1 MPYIV
6 NEQEENRAIV
16 RKYRELLTVVYPKTD
31 KDERKA
37 IRKAFVLATNA
48 HNGVRRKS
56 GEPYIYHPI
65 AVAMICCKEMNLGAT
80 SVICAL
86 LHDVVEDTDYTLE
99 NMRDMFG
106 DLVAEII
113 DGLTKIEDLVFDNNM
128 SIQAENFKKIFL
140 SMSKD
145 VRVILIKLAD
155 RLHNMRTLDSMP
167 PEKQLKIASETSY
180 FYVPFAHRLGLYTIK
195 SELEDYA
202 MKYTNPTEYYAIAE
216 RLKGTEEERTHLIE
230 EFVKPIKE
238 NLEANGIHAEIS
250 SRTKSIYSIH
260 QKIIRKNVNFEDI
273 YDIFAVRFVFDS
285 PIEEEFEICWKIYKI
300 VCLLYQTNPSRDRNF
315 LTHPKANGYQ
325 SLHLT
330 AMSKAGKW
338 VEVQIRSK
346 RMDEIAEKGLAAHY
360 KYKED
365 GTDDSDV
372 DARLEDWL
380 LKTREILMSKDS
392 DALDFLNEV
401 RLNLCPPVFDQYL
414 AAEFLSS
421 GALDRNLQRSVTVYR
436 RRRDKMVSLLEK
448 YMPEGVSW
456 TYPEGGLFLWL
467 TLPEGMDTVALY
479 DRALAAGVAYVAG
492 SFFFK
497 DGSHRNTMRLN
508 FSFIEETKMEPGIKL
523 LASLLRIPL
532 YKFSGAGND
541 FVVLDGREGGVDA
554 YRQPEKIQALC
565 KEHHTDGLMIL
576 GQAPGYDFTMEFFNP
591 DGSGG
596 MMCGNGG
603 RCIVAFADYLGLKP
617 ASGVWNF
624 LAPDGPHTAE
634 ILMKEDSLWTV
645 KLKMIDVN
653 GVKPVLD
660 GYFLN
665 TGTRHFVKFV
675 PSVEGLDM
683 EKDGPEYR
691 WANAFQPEGANA
703 NFVEVRADGLH
714 VRTFE
719 KGVEAETL
727 ACGTGLTASAIAA
740 YTAGVT
746 GNLCRLQCRRGD
758 WLEVSFR
765 AQGEHFTE
773 VYLTG
778 PAELVKTL

>member
-1 MPYIV
+1 MPYII

-401 RLNLCPPVFDQYL
+401 RLNLGLKEVYVFTPKGDMKTLPAGSTVLDLAYALHTNLGDHCIGAKVNYNIVPLNKVLENGDQVEIITSKRQSPKAEWVEFVRTSKAKRSIRDFLRSELRNAAQADNPEL
-414 AAEFLSS
+414 AAKSQENKQQQEEIERFKRKVTGEISNRTIDDLIDEQLKATPSAFMLDGDYEKIKYVIATCCNPIPGDQVVGFQVADNKIVVHQTSCPHAIEQMSKFGNRIIKTKWRKGQDVAFLSGIRLS
-421 GALDRNLQRSVTVYR
+421 GFDRKGMIKEIIDVVTSQLDLNIRSLNIETKNNVFT
-436 RRRDKMVSLLEK
+436 
-448 YMPEGVSW
+448 G
-456 TYPEGGLFLWL
+456 
-467 TLPEGMDTVALY
+467 TLMLY
-479 DRALAAGVAYVAG
+479 IQSVRALT
-492 SFFFK
+492 
-497 DGSHRNTMRLN
+497 NL
-508 FSFIEETKMEPGIKL
+508 IESLRAIDSMEKVE
-523 LASLLRIPL
+523 RI
-532 YKFSGAGND
+532 
-541 FVVLDGREGGVDA
+541 
-554 YRQPEKIQALC
+554 
-565 KEHHTDGLMIL
+565 
-576 GQAPGYDFTMEFFNP
+576 GYD
-591 DGSGG
+591 
-596 MMCGNGG
+596 
-603 RCIVAFADYLGLKP
+603 A
-617 ASGVWNF
+617 
-624 LAPDGPHTAE
+624 
-634 ILMKEDSLWTV
+634 
-645 KLKMIDVN
+645 
-653 GVKPVLD
+653 
-660 GYFLN
+660 
-665 TGTRHFVKFV
+665 
-675 PSVEGLDM
+675 
-683 EKDGPEYR
+683 
-691 WANAFQPEGANA
+691 
-703 NFVEVRADGLH
+703 
-714 VRTFE
+714 
-719 KGVEAETL
+719 
-727 ACGTGLTASAIAA
+727 
-740 YTAGVT
+740 
-746 GNLCRLQCRRGD
+746 
-758 WLEVSFR
+758 
-765 AQGEHFTE
+765 
-773 VYLTG
+773 
-778 PAELVKTL
+778 

>member
-1 MPYIV
+1 VPYIV

-401 RLNLCPPVFDQYL
+401 RLNLGLKEVYVFTPKGEMKTLPAGSTVLDLAYALHTNLGDHCIGAKVNYNIVPLNKVLENGDQVEIITSKRQTPKSEWVEFVRTSKAKRSIRDFL
-414 AAEFLSS
+414 RAELRNAASQDDQHAGTKNADSQTPKEIAEFKRKVSGEIANKTIDELIDEQLKTTPSAFMLDGDYEKIKYVVATCCNPIPGDQVVGFQVADNKIVVHQTSCPHAIEQMSKFGNRIIKTKWRKGQDVAFLSGIRLS
-421 GALDRNLQRSVTVYR
+421 GFDRKGMIKEIIDVVTSQLDLNIRSLNIETKNNVFTGTLMLYIQSVRALTNLIESLRSI
-436 RRRDKMVSLLEK
+436 DSLEK
-448 YMPEGVSW
+448 VE
-456 TYPEGGLFLWL
+456 
-467 TLPEGMDTVALY
+467 
-479 DRALAAGVAYVAG
+479 
-492 SFFFK
+492 
-497 DGSHRNTMRLN
+497 
-508 FSFIEETKMEPGIKL
+508 
-523 LASLLRIPL
+523 RI
-532 YKFSGAGND
+532 
-541 FVVLDGREGGVDA
+541 
-554 YRQPEKIQALC
+554 
-565 KEHHTDGLMIL
+565 
-576 GQAPGYDFTMEFFNP
+576 GYD
-591 DGSGG
+591 
-596 MMCGNGG
+596 
-603 RCIVAFADYLGLKP
+603 A
-617 ASGVWNF
+617 
-624 LAPDGPHTAE
+624 
-634 ILMKEDSLWTV
+634 
-645 KLKMIDVN
+645 
-653 GVKPVLD
+653 
-660 GYFLN
+660 
-665 TGTRHFVKFV
+665 
-675 PSVEGLDM
+675 
-683 EKDGPEYR
+683 
-691 WANAFQPEGANA
+691 
-703 NFVEVRADGLH
+703 
-714 VRTFE
+714 
-719 KGVEAETL
+719 
-727 ACGTGLTASAIAA
+727 
-740 YTAGVT
+740 
-746 GNLCRLQCRRGD
+746 
-758 WLEVSFR
+758 
-765 AQGEHFTE
+765 
-773 VYLTG
+773 
-778 PAELVKTL
+778 

>member
-401 RLNLCPPVFDQYL
+401 RLNLGLKEVYVFTPKGDMKTLPAGSTVLDLAYALHTNLGDHCIGAKVNYNIVPLNKVLENGDQVEIITSKRQSPKAEWVEFVRTSKAKRSIRDFLRSELRNAAQADNPEL
-414 AAEFLSS
+414 AAKSQENKQQQEEIERFKRKVTGEISNRTIDDLIDEQLKATPSAFMLDGDYEKIKYVIATCCNPIPGDQVVGFQVADNKIVVHQTSCPHAIEQMSKFGNRIIKTKWRKGQDVAFLSGIRLS
-421 GALDRNLQRSVTVYR
+421 GFDRKGMIKEIIDVVTSQLDLNIRSLNIETKNNVFT
-436 RRRDKMVSLLEK
+436 
-448 YMPEGVSW
+448 G
-456 TYPEGGLFLWL
+456 
-467 TLPEGMDTVALY
+467 TLMLY
-479 DRALAAGVAYVAG
+479 IQSVRALT
-492 SFFFK
+492 
-497 DGSHRNTMRLN
+497 NL
-508 FSFIEETKMEPGIKL
+508 IESLRAIDSMEKVE
-523 LASLLRIPL
+523 RI
-532 YKFSGAGND
+532 
-541 FVVLDGREGGVDA
+541 
-554 YRQPEKIQALC
+554 
-565 KEHHTDGLMIL
+565 
-576 GQAPGYDFTMEFFNP
+576 GYD
-591 DGSGG
+591 
-596 MMCGNGG
+596 
-603 RCIVAFADYLGLKP
+603 A
-617 ASGVWNF
+617 
-624 LAPDGPHTAE
+624 
-634 ILMKEDSLWTV
+634 
-645 KLKMIDVN
+645 
-653 GVKPVLD
+653 
-660 GYFLN
+660 
-665 TGTRHFVKFV
+665 
-675 PSVEGLDM
+675 
-683 EKDGPEYR
+683 
-691 WANAFQPEGANA
+691 
-703 NFVEVRADGLH
+703 
-714 VRTFE
+714 
-719 KGVEAETL
+719 
-727 ACGTGLTASAIAA
+727 
-740 YTAGVT
+740 
-746 GNLCRLQCRRGD
+746 
-758 WLEVSFR
+758 
-765 AQGEHFTE
+765 
-773 VYLTG
+773 
-778 PAELVKTL
+778 

>member
-1 MPYIV
+1 MPYIP
-6 NEQEENRAIV
+6 NEQEENRTIV
-16 RKYRELLTVVYPKTD
+16 RKYRELLTVVYPKTN
-31 KDERKA
+31 KEERKS

-65 AVAMICCKEMNLGAT
+65 AVALICCKEMNLGAT

-99 NMRDMFG
+99 NIRDMFG

-202 MKYTNPTEYYAIAE
+202 MKYTNPTEYNAIAE
-216 RLKGTEEERTHLIE
+216 QLKGTEEERAQLIE
-230 EFVKPIKE
+230 DFVKPIKE

-260 QKIIRKNVNFEDI
+260 QKIMRKNVNFEDI

-300 VCLLYQTNPSRDRNF
+300 VCLLYPTNPSRDRNF

-365 GTDDSDV
+365 GTETDDSDV
-372 DARLEDWL
+372 NARLEDWL

-401 RLNLCPPVFDQYL
+401 RLNLGLKEVYVFTPKGDMKTLPAGSTILDMAYALHTNLGDHCIGAKVNYNIVPLDKILENGDQVEIITSKKQTPKPEWLELVRTSKARRSIRDFLRNLPLANNPEGEKNDANKQQQEIADFKRKVSGEIATKTIDELIDEQLKSTPSAFMLDEDYEKIKYVIANCCNPIPGDQVVGFQVADNKIVVHQTSCPNAIEQMSKFGNRIIKTKWRKGQNV
-414 AAEFLSS
+414 AFLS
-421 GALDRNLQRSVTVYR
+421 GIRLNGFDRKGMIKEIIDIVTSQMDLNIRSLNIETKNNVFT
-436 RRRDKMVSLLEK
+436 
-448 YMPEGVSW
+448 G
-456 TYPEGGLFLWL
+456 
-467 TLPEGMDTVALY
+467 TLMIYVQSV
-479 DRALAAGVAYVAG
+479 RALTNV
-492 SFFFK
+492 
-497 DGSHRNTMRLN
+497 
-508 FSFIEETKMEPGIKL
+508 IE
-523 LASLLRIPL
+523 SLR
-532 YKFSGAGND
+532 S
-541 FVVLDGREGGVDA
+541 
-554 YRQPEKIQALC
+554 
-565 KEHHTDGLMIL
+565 
-576 GQAPGYDFTMEFFNP
+576 
-591 DGSGG
+591 
-596 MMCGNGG
+596 
-603 RCIVAFADYLGLKP
+603 
-617 ASGVWNF
+617 
-624 LAPDGPHTAE
+624 
-634 ILMKEDSLWTV
+634 
-645 KLKMIDVN
+645 ID
-653 GVKPVLD
+653 
-660 GYFLN
+660 
-665 TGTRHFVKFV
+665 R
-675 PSVEGLDM
+675 M
-683 EKDGPEYR
+683 EK
-691 WANAFQPEGANA
+691 
-703 NFVEVRADGLH
+703 VERIG
-714 VRTFE
+714 
-719 KGVEAETL
+719 
-727 ACGTGLTASAIAA
+727 
-740 YTAGVT
+740 Y
-746 GNLCRLQCRRGD
+746 
-758 WLEVSFR
+758 EV
-765 AQGEHFTE
+765 
-773 VYLTG
+773 
-778 PAELVKTL
+778 

>member
-1 MPYIV
+1 M
-6 NEQEENRAIV
+6 

-401 RLNLCPPVFDQYL
+401 RLNLGLKEVYVFTPKGEMKTLPAGSTVLDLAYALHTNLGDHCIGAKVNYNIVPLNKVLENGDQVEIITSKRQTPKSEWVEFVRTSKAKRSIRDFL
-414 AAEFLSS
+414 RAELRNAASQDDQHAGTKNADSQTPKEIAEFKRKVSGEIANKTIDELIDEQLKTTPSAFMLDGDYEKIKYVVATCCNPIPGDQVVGFQVADNKIVVHQTSCPHAIEQMSKFGNRIIKTKWRKGQDVAFLSGIRLS
-421 GALDRNLQRSVTVYR
+421 GFDRKGMIKEIIDVVTSQLDLNIRSLNIETKNNVFTGTLMLYIQSVRALTNLIESLRSI
-436 RRRDKMVSLLEK
+436 DSLEK
-448 YMPEGVSW
+448 VE
-456 TYPEGGLFLWL
+456 
-467 TLPEGMDTVALY
+467 
-479 DRALAAGVAYVAG
+479 
-492 SFFFK
+492 
-497 DGSHRNTMRLN
+497 
-508 FSFIEETKMEPGIKL
+508 
-523 LASLLRIPL
+523 RI
-532 YKFSGAGND
+532 
-541 FVVLDGREGGVDA
+541 
-554 YRQPEKIQALC
+554 
-565 KEHHTDGLMIL
+565 
-576 GQAPGYDFTMEFFNP
+576 GYD
-591 DGSGG
+591 
-596 MMCGNGG
+596 
-603 RCIVAFADYLGLKP
+603 A
-617 ASGVWNF
+617 
-624 LAPDGPHTAE
+624 
-634 ILMKEDSLWTV
+634 
-645 KLKMIDVN
+645 
-653 GVKPVLD
+653 
-660 GYFLN
+660 
-665 TGTRHFVKFV
+665 
-675 PSVEGLDM
+675 
-683 EKDGPEYR
+683 
-691 WANAFQPEGANA
+691 
-703 NFVEVRADGLH
+703 
-714 VRTFE
+714 
-719 KGVEAETL
+719 
-727 ACGTGLTASAIAA
+727 
-740 YTAGVT
+740 
-746 GNLCRLQCRRGD
+746 
-758 WLEVSFR
+758 
-765 AQGEHFTE
+765 
-773 VYLTG
+773 
-778 PAELVKTL
+778 

>member
-401 RLNLCPPVFDQYL
+401 RLNLGLKEVYVFTPKGDMKTLPAGSTVLDLAYALHTNLGDHCIGAKVNYNIVPLNKVLENGDQVEIITSKRQTPKAEWVEFVRTSKAKRSIRDFLRSELKNAAQADNSEQAAKSLENKQQQEEIERFKRKVTGEISNRTIDDLIDEQLKATPSAFMLDGDYEKIKYVIATCCNPIPGDQVVGFQVADNKIVVHQTSCPHAIEQMSKFGNRIIKTKWRKGQDV
-414 AAEFLSS
+414 AFLSGIRLS
-421 GALDRNLQRSVTVYR
+421 GFDRKGMIKEIIDVVTSQLDLNIRSLNIETKNNVFT
-436 RRRDKMVSLLEK
+436 
-448 YMPEGVSW
+448 G
-456 TYPEGGLFLWL
+456 
-467 TLPEGMDTVALY
+467 TLMLY
-479 DRALAAGVAYVAG
+479 IQSVRALT
-492 SFFFK
+492 
-497 DGSHRNTMRLN
+497 NL
-508 FSFIEETKMEPGIKL
+508 IESLRAIDSMEKVE
-523 LASLLRIPL
+523 RI
-532 YKFSGAGND
+532 
-541 FVVLDGREGGVDA
+541 
-554 YRQPEKIQALC
+554 
-565 KEHHTDGLMIL
+565 
-576 GQAPGYDFTMEFFNP
+576 GYD
-591 DGSGG
+591 
-596 MMCGNGG
+596 
-603 RCIVAFADYLGLKP
+603 A
-617 ASGVWNF
+617 
-624 LAPDGPHTAE
+624 
-634 ILMKEDSLWTV
+634 
-645 KLKMIDVN
+645 
-653 GVKPVLD
+653 
-660 GYFLN
+660 
-665 TGTRHFVKFV
+665 
-675 PSVEGLDM
+675 
-683 EKDGPEYR
+683 
-691 WANAFQPEGANA
+691 
-703 NFVEVRADGLH
+703 
-714 VRTFE
+714 
-719 KGVEAETL
+719 
-727 ACGTGLTASAIAA
+727 
-740 YTAGVT
+740 
-746 GNLCRLQCRRGD
+746 
-758 WLEVSFR
+758 
-765 AQGEHFTE
+765 
-773 VYLTG
+773 
-778 PAELVKTL
+778 

>member
-1 MPYIV
+1 MPYII

-401 RLNLCPPVFDQYL
+401 RLNLGLKEVYVFTPKGDMKTLPAGSTVLDLAYALHTNLGDHCIGAKVNYNIVPLNKVLENGDQVEIITSKRQTPKAEWVEFVRTSKAKRSIRDFLRSELRNAAQADNPEL
-414 AAEFLSS
+414 AAKSQENKQQQEEIERFKRKVTGEISNRTIDDLIDEQLKATPSAFMLDGDYEKIKYVIATCCNPIPGDQVVGFQVADNKIVVHQTSCPHAIEQMSKFGNRIIKTKWRKGQDVAFLSGIRLS
-421 GALDRNLQRSVTVYR
+421 GFDRKGMIKEIIDVVTSQLDLNIRSLNIETKNNVFT
-436 RRRDKMVSLLEK
+436 
-448 YMPEGVSW
+448 G
-456 TYPEGGLFLWL
+456 
-467 TLPEGMDTVALY
+467 TLMLY
-479 DRALAAGVAYVAG
+479 IQSVRALT
-492 SFFFK
+492 
-497 DGSHRNTMRLN
+497 NL
-508 FSFIEETKMEPGIKL
+508 IESLRAIDSMEKVE
-523 LASLLRIPL
+523 RI
-532 YKFSGAGND
+532 
-541 FVVLDGREGGVDA
+541 
-554 YRQPEKIQALC
+554 
-565 KEHHTDGLMIL
+565 
-576 GQAPGYDFTMEFFNP
+576 GYD
-591 DGSGG
+591 
-596 MMCGNGG
+596 
-603 RCIVAFADYLGLKP
+603 A
-617 ASGVWNF
+617 
-624 LAPDGPHTAE
+624 
-634 ILMKEDSLWTV
+634 
-645 KLKMIDVN
+645 
-653 GVKPVLD
+653 
-660 GYFLN
+660 
-665 TGTRHFVKFV
+665 
-675 PSVEGLDM
+675 
-683 EKDGPEYR
+683 
-691 WANAFQPEGANA
+691 
-703 NFVEVRADGLH
+703 
-714 VRTFE
+714 
-719 KGVEAETL
+719 
-727 ACGTGLTASAIAA
+727 
-740 YTAGVT
+740 
-746 GNLCRLQCRRGD
+746 
-758 WLEVSFR
+758 
-765 AQGEHFTE
+765 
-773 VYLTG
+773 
-778 PAELVKTL
+778 

>member
-401 RLNLCPPVFDQYL
+401 RLNLGLKEVYVFTPKGDMKTLPAGSTVLDLAYALHTNLGDHCIGAKVNYNIVPLNKVLENGDQVEIITSKRQSPKAEWVEFVRTSKAKRSIRDFLRSELRNAAQADNPEL
-414 AAEFLSS
+414 AAKSQENKQQQEEIERFKRKVTGEISNRTIDDLIDEQLKATPSAFMLDGDYEKIKYVIATCCNPIPGDQVVGFQVADNKIVVHQTSCPHAIEQMSKFGNRIIKTKWRKGQDVAFLSGIRLTGFDRKGMIKEIIDVVTS
-421 GALDRNLQRSVTVYR
+421 QLDLNIRSLNIETKNNVFT
-436 RRRDKMVSLLEK
+436 
-448 YMPEGVSW
+448 G
-456 TYPEGGLFLWL
+456 
-467 TLPEGMDTVALY
+467 TLMLY
-479 DRALAAGVAYVAG
+479 IQSVRALT
-492 SFFFK
+492 
-497 DGSHRNTMRLN
+497 NL
-508 FSFIEETKMEPGIKL
+508 IESLRAIDSMEKVE
-523 LASLLRIPL
+523 RI
-532 YKFSGAGND
+532 
-541 FVVLDGREGGVDA
+541 
-554 YRQPEKIQALC
+554 
-565 KEHHTDGLMIL
+565 
-576 GQAPGYDFTMEFFNP
+576 GYD
-591 DGSGG
+591 
-596 MMCGNGG
+596 
-603 RCIVAFADYLGLKP
+603 A
-617 ASGVWNF
+617 
-624 LAPDGPHTAE
+624 
-634 ILMKEDSLWTV
+634 
-645 KLKMIDVN
+645 
-653 GVKPVLD
+653 
-660 GYFLN
+660 
-665 TGTRHFVKFV
+665 
-675 PSVEGLDM
+675 
-683 EKDGPEYR
+683 
-691 WANAFQPEGANA
+691 
-703 NFVEVRADGLH
+703 
-714 VRTFE
+714 
-719 KGVEAETL
+719 
-727 ACGTGLTASAIAA
+727 
-740 YTAGVT
+740 
-746 GNLCRLQCRRGD
+746 
-758 WLEVSFR
+758 
-765 AQGEHFTE
+765 
-773 VYLTG
+773 
-778 PAELVKTL
+778 